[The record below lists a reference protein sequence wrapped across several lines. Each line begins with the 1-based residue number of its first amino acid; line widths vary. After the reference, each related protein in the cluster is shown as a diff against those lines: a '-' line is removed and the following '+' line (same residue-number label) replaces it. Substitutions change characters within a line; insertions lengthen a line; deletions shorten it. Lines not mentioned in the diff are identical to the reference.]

1 MAVPLPLLAHF
12 SSLEDPRV
20 RRSRRHNLLD
30 IVGLTV
36 CAVLGGADDIVQ
48 VQAFGDAKAG
58 WLRRFLE
65 LPNGIPSHDT
75 IGRVLARLDPERFAA
90 CFSDWVA
97 AFAEPLGARRVAID
111 GKALRGSRGGTN
123 GKTAF
128 HMVSAWAADA
138 RLTLGIAETDSK
150 SNEITA
156 IPKLLE
162 ILDLRG
168 ALVTIDAMGCQKE
181 IAQAIREA
189 EADYVLAA
197 KDNQPRLHE
206 DIQALFAAHLE
217 ADMQGVARSTAW
229 REEAGHGR
237 QEMRTVVVFD
247 DLEAIRDKALWKD
260 LACVAVAVRER
271 TAGGKTS
278 CELSC
283 YISSRLME
291 AKEFAEAVRGHWG
304 IENGCHWVLDVCFR
318 EDASRLRTD
327 HAPANMACI
336 RRMALAMLGRAK
348 GAKGGAKTKRLRA
361 GWDTMFLEQVLQVD
375 V

>member
-1 MAVPLPLLAHF
+1 MSADALPLLAHF
-12 SSLEDPRV
+12 TELDDPRV
-20 RRSRRHNLLD
+20 ERSRRHNLLD
-30 IVGLTV
+30 IIGLTV

-48 VQAFGDAKAG
+48 VQAFGDAKAD

-75 IGRVLARLDPERFAA
+75 IGRVLARIDPGRFAA

-97 AFAEPLGARRVAID
+97 AFAQPLGLKRVAID
-111 GKALRGSRGGTN
+111 GKALRGSRGGAKMAIHTI
-123 GKTAF
+123 
-128 HMVSAWAADA
+128 SAWATES
-138 RLTLGIAETDSK
+138 RLTLGIAQVDGK

-156 IPKLLE
+156 IPGLLE

-181 IAQAIREA
+181 IAETIREA

-206 DIQALFAAHLE
+206 DVLAIFESHLE
-217 ADMQGVARSTAW
+217 AGMEGVASSTAW
-229 REEAGHGR
+229 SAEAGHGR
-237 QEMRTVVVFD
+237 EETRTVVVFD
-247 DLEAIRDKALWKD
+247 ELEAVRDKALWKD

-278 CELSC
+278 SEISC
-283 YISSRLME
+283 HISSRLME
-291 AKEFAEAVRGHWG
+291 AKEFAQAVRGHWG
-304 IENGCHWVLDVCFR
+304 IENGCHWVLDVCFK

-336 RRMALAMLGRAK
+336 RRMALAMLGKAK
-348 GAKGGAKTKRLRA
+348 GAKGGAKTKRLTA
-361 GWDTMFLEQVLQVD
+361 GWDTAFLEQVLQMED
-375 V
+375 